1 MANIEKEIDS
11 VQRRLSENEFV
22 VNQYRDEIN
31 LLREKWLEQE
41 AIIEKLETENLD
53 EQLEKLIDDGKH
65 YENEIKAIK
74 QNLSDCEDKIIKR
87 RHEITNLMK
96 TIENFNQINPLD
108 EEIENDPNQIDRL
121 KFSIQEKNNKIQAQV

>member
-1 MANIEKEIDS
+1 MKQEKSMANIEKEIDS

-53 EQLEKLIDDGKH
+53 EQIYL
-65 YENEIKAIK
+65 
-74 QNLSDCEDKIIKR
+74 
-87 RHEITNLMK
+87 T
-96 TIENFNQINPLD
+96 
-108 EEIENDPNQIDRL
+108 
-121 KFSIQEKNNKIQAQV
+121 V